1 MTGNKAVMIS
11 IQPEWC
17 GYIFD
22 ERKMD
27 EVRKNTPDMQC
38 PFKVYIYCTKHG
50 DKTNLYRLYGINE
63 TRQMVGKVCA
73 EFICD
78 HFTCIQARKEGPNDY
93 HLGNTAF
100 LRTQLTASEIFY
112 YLAGDQMEQETF
124 DVGGWAWHIS
134 DLIIYA
140 DPKDL
145 DCFKM
150 WYKDERVKRPPQSW
164 CYVKE
169 L

>member
-1 MTGNKAVMIS
+1 MTENKAVMIS

-27 EVRKNTPDMQC
+27 EVRKNKPDLQC

-50 DKTNLYRLYGINE
+50 DKTNLKRLYGCGE
-63 TRQMVGKVCA
+63 ARKMPGKVCA

-78 HFTCIQARKEGPNDY
+78 GFTYIQARKEGPNDY

-100 LRTQLTASEIFY
+100 LRTQLTASEIFN
-112 YLAGDQMEQETF
+112 YLAGDLMECETF

-134 DLIIYA
+134 KLAVYA
-140 DPKDL
+140 EPKDL
-145 DCFKM
+145 NAFKTFSGE
-150 WYKDERVKRPPQSW
+150 WVKRPPQSW
-164 CYVKE
+164 FYVKE

>member
-1 MTGNKAVMIS
+1 MIGDKAVMIS

-27 EVRKNTPDMQC
+27 EVRKNKPDLQC

-50 DKTNLYRLYGINE
+50 DKTNLNRLYGIGE

-73 EFICD
+73 EFVCD
-78 HFTCIQARKEGPNDY
+78 HFTYIQARKEGPNDY

-100 LRTQLTASEIFY
+100 LRTQLTASEIFH
-112 YLAGDQMEQETF
+112 YLAGDLMEQETF
-124 DVGGWAWHIS
+124 DVGGWAWHIK
-134 DLIIYA
+134 DLTVYA
-140 DPKDL
+140 DPKSL
-145 DCFKM
+145 DSFKM
-150 WYKDERVKRPPQSW
+150 WYKNERVKRPPQSW
-164 CYVKE
+164 FYVKE